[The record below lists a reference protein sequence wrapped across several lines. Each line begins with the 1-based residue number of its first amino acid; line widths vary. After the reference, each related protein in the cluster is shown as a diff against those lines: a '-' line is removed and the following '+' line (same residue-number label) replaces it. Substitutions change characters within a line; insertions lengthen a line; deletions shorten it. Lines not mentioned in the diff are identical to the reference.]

1 MHSPFFVIFVA
12 LVLLAIDAYL
22 WHGLQAALAGKAIIR
37 KKGFLIAYWFFC
49 VGMATGLLLCIYVN
63 LGVGFRAAF
72 LMVFFI
78 TQLAKLCFLPFM
90 LIDDLRRL
98 FIRLSRKKSAV
109 KTEDINI
116 SRSEFLM
123 KAGVMAT
130 AFPIVSLAAGVVT
143 KIGLF
148 DYRIRRVNLYL
159 PNLPKA
165 FDGLRLGQISDI
177 HSGSFHK
184 RDRVAIRGGVE
195 MLLHEKP
202 DMIFFT
208 GDIVND
214 LAPEIGTVYDIFE
227 KIKAPLGV
235 YSVLGN
241 HDYGDYS
248 HLTGLPRKQNR
259 EDMLRIH
266 KNYGWDLLL
275 NENRRLK
282 IDGEE
287 IGILGVENWGLLSR
301 FPKYGRMDLAV
312 KNTGDLPVKLLLS
325 HDPSHWRAEVLE
337 KYPQIDMMFS
347 GHTHGM
353 QFGVQTEHFKW
364 SPIEYLYKE
373 WDGLYRHDA
382 QQIYVNVGYGY
393 IGYPGRIGILPE
405 ITIFTLKAG
414 ADPLLKH
421 QS

>member
-1 MHSPFFVIFVA
+1 MHSPLFVIFVA
-12 LVLLAIDAYL
+12 LLLLIIDTYL
-22 WHGLQAALAGKAIIR
+22 LHGLRAAMAGKAIIR

-98 FIRLSRKKSAV
+98 FIRLSRKKSAI

-214 LAPEIGTVYDIFE
+214 LAPEIATVYDIFE
-227 KIKAPLGV
+227 
-235 YSVLGN
+235 
-241 HDYGDYS
+241 
-248 HLTGLPRKQNR
+248 
-259 EDMLRIH
+259 
-266 KNYGWDLLL
+266 
-275 NENRRLK
+275 LK
-282 IDGEE
+282 
-287 IGILGVENWGLLSR
+287 R
-301 FPKYGRMDLAV
+301 
-312 KNTGDLPVKLLLS
+312 
-325 HDPSHWRAEVLE
+325 
-337 KYPQIDMMFS
+337 
-347 GHTHGM
+347 
-353 QFGVQTEHFKW
+353 
-364 SPIEYLYKE
+364 
-373 WDGLYRHDA
+373 
-382 QQIYVNVGYGY
+382 
-393 IGYPGRIGILPE
+393 
-405 ITIFTLKAG
+405 
-414 ADPLLKH
+414 
-421 QS
+421 